1 MGDRG
6 KKSETA
12 EYMAAKKILDYVLSN
27 IELGI
32 IVRDV
37 ESGRVVFANEKASS
51 DIAIET
57 VIRETYDEA
66 IVNNGKLKEGFKYNN
81 VKYYSKY
88 GRWFEVRLKEMA
100 WVDAKSVVVA
110 TALDVTD
117 SKRQDKRKYN
127 KHEEFIKE
135 AVETR
140 RDEFV
145 LFYQPLVD
153 ANTKEC
159 ISCEALIR
167 WDSKSLGF
175 LYPGDF
181 IPMAEYLGLI
191 TTIGE
196 YVMETA
202 CIQCKDWND
211 RGFKDFRVSVNLSVV
226 QLMQFDIVDSIKEI
240 IERTE
245 VDPSN
250 IYVEVTESFA
260 INDMERVIAILKALK
275 GLGIKI
281 ALDDFGTG
289 YSSLNYIKR
298 LPLDIIKIDKTFIDD
313 IIEDEY
319 SRAFVKLIVDLSK
332 TLKTKVVA
340 EGVET
345 EEQYIMLRDFGVD
358 YIQGFYFGKPI
369 DAISFEKENLS
380 KLKKIS

>member
-1 MGDRG
+1 MGDSGR
-6 KKSETA
+6 KSETA
-12 EYMAAKKILDYVLSN
+12 DNIAAKKILDYVLSN

-57 VIRETYDEA
+57 VVRETYDEA
-66 IVNNGKLKEGFKYNN
+66 IVNNGELTEGFKYNN

-88 GRWFEVRLKEMA
+88 GRWFEVRLKEMS
-100 WVDAKSVVVA
+100 WVDGESVVVA
-110 TALDVTD
+110 TALDVTE
-117 SKRQDKRKYN
+117 SKRHSKIKNN
-127 KHEEFIKE
+127 KQEEYIRE
-135 AVETR
+135 ACEGSK
-140 RDEFV
+140 DEFV

-153 ANTKEC
+153 AKTKKC
-159 ISCEALIR
+159 ISCEALVR

-191 TTIGE
+191 TTIGD
-196 YVMETA
+196 YVMENA

-211 RGFKDFRVSVNLSVV
+211 RGYKDFSVSVNLSVV

-245 VDPSN
+245 VNPSN

-260 INDMERVIAILKALK
+260 INDMEKVINILTSLK
-275 GLGIKI
+275 NIGIKI
-281 ALDDFGTG
+281 SLDDFGTG
-289 YSSLNYIKR
+289 YSSLNYIKK

-313 IIEDEY
+313 LNEDEY

-345 EEQYIMLRDFGVD
+345 KEQYELLKEFGVD

-369 DAISFEKENLS
+369 DAINFEKENLN
-380 KLKKIS
+380 KI